1 MVCYNLSSLTTL
13 WGLCD
18 YFFFLRSYILNWLT
32 SPRTYS
38 YYLRGKKNW
47 ENVFLHLDER
57 RRGTVRIA
65 GAWTIWTGHWE
76 EDGGNSLLV
85 CLSKTEMYLY
95 YNFRESEE
103 YQTKQQSL
111 FSSHKLWN
119 AGLKFLKLKI
129 RRRRI
134 TKTKAQND
142 RGDNS
147 YYLKIVP
154 IFPPFPPTNEK
165 AFEAK

>member
-1 MVCYNLSSLTTL
+1 MRGGGELSALLVLGPS
-13 WGLCD
+13 
-18 YFFFLRSYILNWLT
+18 
-32 SPRTYS
+32 
-38 YYLRGKKNW
+38 
-47 ENVFLHLDER
+47 EQ
-57 RRGTVRIA
+57 
-65 GAWTIWTGHWE
+65 GHWE

-129 RRRRI
+129 GRRRI
-134 TKTKAQND
+134 MKTKAQND

-147 YYLKIVP
+147 YYLKTVP

-165 AFEAK
+165 AFEGK